1 MTWEMKQVRFSTVQD
16 LFEAYPTAGEDVGKG
31 DPGLQSLDFLRQ
43 LVDAQ
48 DWEPAISLCAY
59 LLPRR
64 EAVAW
69 GCRSLRRMV
78 DHFDASEDRAI
89 AYAEEWAE
97 QPEEW
102 RRTRALALG
111 NRNNRRAATTWL
123 ALAAG
128 WSGGSVMPPEC
139 EHREAPPEQTARAV
153 RVALFVGLSRLP
165 RETRDRIMTPCLED
179 GIQAVRGEPRA
190 GR

>member
-1 MTWEMKQVRFSTVQD
+1 MKQVRFSTVQD
-16 LFEAYPTAGEDVGKG
+16 LFEAYPTSSEDVGKG
-31 DPGLQSLDFLRQ
+31 DPNMQSLDFLRQ
-43 LVDAQ
+43 LVDTQ

-89 AYAEEWAE
+89 AYAEEWAAE
-97 QPEEW
+97 PEEW

-128 WSGGSVMPPEC
+128 WSGGSVMPPNPSIAK
-139 EHREAPPEQTARAV
+139 RRPNR
-153 RVALFVGLSRLP
+153 P
-165 RETRDRIMTPCLED
+165 RERCASPCLWLCRVCLATP
-179 GIQAVRGEPRA
+179 GTG
-190 GR
+190 

>member
-1 MTWEMKQVRFSTVQD
+1 MKQVRFSTLQD
-16 LFEAYPTAGEDVGKG
+16 LFGAYPSAGEDVGKG
-31 DPGLQSLDFLRQ
+31 DPDMPSLDFLRQ
-43 LVDAQ
+43 LADTK

-69 GCRSLRRMV
+69 GCRSLRRMA
-78 DHFDASEDRAI
+78 DRFDESEDRAI
-89 AYAEEWAE
+89 AYAEEWAAE
-97 QPEEW
+97 PEEW

-111 NRNNRRAATTWL
+111 NRNNPRSPTTWL

-139 EHREAPPEQTARAV
+139 EHREAPPEQTAKAV
-153 RVALFVGLSRLP
+153 RVSLFVALSRLA
-165 RETRDRIMTPCLED
+165 RDAKDRIMTPCLED
-179 GIQAVRGEPRA
+179 GIQSVRGEPGAR
-190 GR
+190 R

>member
-1 MTWEMKQVRFSTVQD
+1 MKQVRFSTVQD

-78 DHFDASEDRAI
+78 DHFEASEDRAI
-89 AYAEEWAE
+89 AYAEPA
-97 QPEEW
+97 
-102 RRTRALALG
+102 RRHDLARA
-111 NRNNRRAATTWL
+111 RRRL
-123 ALAAG
+123 VGRQRHAAG
-128 WSGGSVMPPEC
+128 M
-139 EHREAPPEQTARAV
+139 RAP
-153 RVALFVGLSRLP
+153 
-165 RETRDRIMTPCLED
+165 
-179 GIQAVRGEPRA
+179 
-190 GR
+190 

>member
-1 MTWEMKQVRFSTVQD
+1 MKQVRFSTVHD
-16 LFEAYPTAGEDVGKG
+16 LFEAYPTASEDVGKA
-31 DPGLQSLDFLRQ
+31 DPSVQSLDFLRQ
-43 LVDAQ
+43 LVDKQ

-69 GCRSLRRMV
+69 GCRSLRQMA

-89 AYAEEWAE
+89 AYAEEWAAE
-97 QPEEW
+97 PEEW

-111 NRNNRRAATTWL
+111 NRNDRRAAATWL

-128 WSGGSVMPPEC
+128 WSGGSVMPPEF
-139 EHREAPPEQTARAV
+139 EHREALPEQTAKAV
-153 RVALFVGLSRLP
+153 RVALFVGLSRLA
-165 RETRDRIMTPCLED
+165 RDAKDRIMTSCLED
-179 GIQAVRGEPRA
+179 GIQFVRGEPRL
-190 GR
+190 GDSEKD